1 MDHAVRYQEATAML
15 KRLTWTAQ
23 VTPLRTLALCVF
35 LVAIWYGFTFLG
47 EQQTGERT
55 PTKGEAALMRTTPA
69 EPPQSRTIDRRGSA
83 LLALPGVRKVEL
95 KKDRHG
101 FETVLLM
108 VDPHRTNP
116 SPVIAAGCDVLRE
129 HGATWNIL
137 VQVIDADKF
146 AADRTVESLASMTCN
161 IPQTP

>member
-1 MDHAVRYQEATAML
+1 MSKRFTRTVR
-15 KRLTWTAQ
+15 
-23 VTPLRTLALCVF
+23 VTPLRALAFCAF
-35 LVAIWYGFTFLG
+35 LGAIWYGFTFLG

-69 EPPQSRTIDRRGSA
+69 EPPQSRTIDRSGSA
-83 LLALPGVRKVEL
+83 LLALPGVRKVEV
-95 KKDRHG
+95 KDRDG

-116 SPVIAAGCDVLRE
+116 GPVVAAGCDVLRE
-129 HGATWNIL
+129 HGATWNVL
-137 VQVIDADKF
+137 VRVIDADKF
-146 AADRTVESLASMTCN
+146 AANRTEESLASMICN

>member
-1 MDHAVRYQEATAML
+1 MDHAVRYREATAML
-15 KRLTWTAQ
+15 KRFKWTVR
-23 VTPLRTLALCVF
+23 VTPLRALALCVF

-55 PTKGEAALMRTTPA
+55 PTKGEAALMRSTPA
-69 EPPQSRTIDRRGSA
+69 EPPQSPTIERRGSA

-108 VDPHRTNP
+108 VDPTGLTRHRS
-116 SPVIAAGCDVLRE
+116 SPRAVMCCANMAPLG
-129 HGATWNIL
+129 TFWS
-137 VQVIDADKF
+137 K
-146 AADRTVESLASMTCN
+146 
-161 IPQTP
+161 